1 MEPVISESEL
11 AVFRF
16 NYEGTWKQC
25 VKLIQEGKLRVVEDT
40 KPYKFLR
47 ENIEN
52 IGKNTSSD
60 SCVS

>member
-16 NYEGTWKQC
+16 NHESTWNQC
-25 VKLIQEGKLRVVEDT
+25 VKLIQEGKLRVVADS

-47 ENIEN
+47 ENIGN
-52 IGKNTSSD
+52 NTPNTPGD
-60 SCVS
+60 SYIS

>member
-16 NYEGTWKQC
+16 NYESNWKQC
-25 VKLIQEGKLRVVEDT
+25 VKLIREGKLRVVADS
-40 KPYKFLR
+40 KPYKFLK
-47 ENIEN
+47 EN
-52 IGKNTSSD
+52 IGNNTSSD